1 MKKVIILTVIA
12 LFVAFNANAQST
24 TDNGKHKGATKTEN
38 TDNGKH
44 NGASKADAAKGSNNG
59 KKAKVAEI
67 SFESLEYD
75 YGNIYKGDNGE
86 CQFKFKN
93 TGKAP
98 LTITNCRA
106 SCGCTV
112 PAWPK
117 DPIAPGKTAVIKVK
131 YDTNRLG
138 TINKSITVSSDAIN
152 NSVVLHIKGYI
163 SEKPAE
169 SVPAQQAPM
178 MKAN

>member
-1 MKKVIILTVIA
+1 MKKLVCFTMIA
-12 LFVAFNANAQST
+12 LLLASFSLQAQDTSKKPQ
-24 TDNGKHKGATKTEN
+24 DATKKEQNAT
-38 TDNGKH
+38 K
-44 NGASKADAAKGSNNG
+44 KG

-67 SFESLEYD
+67 TFESLEHD

-86 CQFKFKN
+86 CEFVFKN

-98 LTITNCRA
+98 LQITNARA

-112 PAWPK
+112 PSWPRE
-117 DPIAPGKTAVIKVK
+117 PIAPGKKSVIKVK

-138 TINKSITVSSDAIN
+138 TINKSITVTSNAVN
-152 NSVVLHIKGYI
+152 NSVVLHIKGSI
-163 SEKPAE
+163 SEKPAQ
-169 SVPAQQAPM
+169 SVPAQEAPM

>member
-1 MKKVIILTVIA
+1 MKKVIILSLIA
-12 LFVAFNANAQST
+12 LFCASFSVNAQNAN
-24 TDNGKHKGATKTEN
+24 
-38 TDNGKH
+38 
-44 NGASKADAAKGSNNG
+44 NNG
-59 KKAKVAEI
+59 KKEAAKTEKTKKGKVKVAEI
-67 SFESLEYD
+67 TFESLEYD

-86 CQFKFKN
+86 CEFKFKN

-112 PAWPK
+112 PSWPK
-117 DPIAPGKTAVIKVK
+117 DPIAPGKTAVIRVK
-131 YDTNRLG
+131 YDTNRIG
-138 TINKSITVSSDAIN
+138 TINKSITVSSDAVN

>member
-1 MKKVIILTVIA
+1 MKKIICLSLLA
-12 LFVAFNANAQST
+12 MLFASFSLQAQEKAN
-24 TDNGKHKGATKTEN
+24 KETK
-38 TDNGKH
+38 
-44 NGASKADAAKGSNNG
+44 SN

-67 SFESLEYD
+67 TFDYLEYD

-86 CQFKFKN
+86 CEFTFKN

-98 LTITNCRA
+98 LTITNAKA

-112 PAWPK
+112 PSWPR
-117 DPIAPGKTAVIKVK
+117 DPIAPGKKAVIKVK

-138 TINKSITVSSDAIN
+138 TINKSITVTSDAIN

-163 SEKPAE
+163 NERPVD
-169 SVPAQQAPM
+169 SVPSKEAPM
-178 MKAN
+178 MKSN

>member
-1 MKKVIILTVIA
+1 MKKLVCFTLIA
-12 LFVAFNANAQST
+12 FLFASFSLQAQESSKKPK
-24 TDNGKHKGATKTEN
+24 DATKTEQN
-38 TDNGKH
+38 
-44 NGASKADAAKGSNNG
+44 AAKKG

-67 SFESLEYD
+67 TFESLEHD

-86 CQFKFKN
+86 CEFVFKN

-98 LTITNCRA
+98 LQITNARA

-112 PAWPK
+112 PSWPR
-117 DPIAPGKTAVIKVK
+117 DPIAPGKKSVIKVK

-138 TINKSITVSSDAIN
+138 TINKSITVTSNAVN
-152 NSVVLHIKGYI
+152 NSVVLHIKGHI

-169 SVPAQQAPM
+169 SVPEQQAPM
-178 MKAN
+178 MTAN

>member
-1 MKKVIILTVIA
+1 MKKLVCFTMIA
-12 LFVAFNANAQST
+12 RLFASFTLQAQET
-24 TDNGKHKGATKTEN
+24 TQKPQNATKKEQSAT
-38 TDNGKH
+38 K
-44 NGASKADAAKGSNNG
+44 KG
-59 KKAKVAEI
+59 KAKVAEI
-67 SFESLEYD
+67 TFESLEHD

-86 CQFKFKN
+86 CEFVFKN

-98 LTITNCRA
+98 LQITNARA

-112 PAWPK
+112 PSWPRE
-117 DPIAPGKTAVIKVK
+117 PIAPGKKSVIRVK

-138 TINKSITVSSDAIN
+138 TINKSITVTSNAVN
-152 NSVVLHIKGYI
+152 NSVVLHIKGSI

-169 SVPAQQAPM
+169 SVPAQEAPM

>member
-1 MKKVIILTVIA
+1 MKKVIILSLIA
-12 LFVAFNANAQST
+12 LFCASFSVNAQ
-24 TDNGKHKGATKTEN
+24 N
-38 TDNGKH
+38 
-44 NGASKADAAKGSNNG
+44 SNNG
-59 KKAKVAEI
+59 KKDAAKTEQTKAKSKVKVAEI
-67 SFESLEYD
+67 TFESLEYD

-86 CQFKFKN
+86 CSFKFKN

-112 PAWPK
+112 PSWPK

-131 YDTNRLG
+131 YDTNRIG
-138 TINKSITVSSDAIN
+138 TINKSITVSSDAVN

>member
-1 MKKVIILTVIA
+1 MKKLVCFTLIA
-12 LFVAFNANAQST
+12 LFSVSFGLQAQEV
-24 TDNGKHKGATKTEN
+24 KE
-38 TDNGKH
+38 
-44 NGASKADAAKGSNNG
+44 AKG

-67 SFESLEYD
+67 TFESLEYD

-86 CQFKFKN
+86 CEFVFKN

-98 LTITNCRA
+98 LQITTARA

-112 PAWPK
+112 PSWPK
-117 DPIAPGKTAVIKVK
+117 EPIAPGKKAVIRVK

-138 TINKSITVSSDAIN
+138 TINKSITVTSNAVN
-152 NSVVLHIKGYI
+152 NSVVLHIKGHI
-163 SEKPAE
+163 SDKPVE
-169 SVPAQQAPM
+169 SVPSQTAPM

>member
-1 MKKVIILTVIA
+1 MKKLVCFTMIA
-12 LFVAFNANAQST
+12 LLFASFTLQAQET
-24 TDNGKHKGATKTEN
+24 TQKPQNATKKEQSAT
-38 TDNGKH
+38 K
-44 NGASKADAAKGSNNG
+44 KG
-59 KKAKVAEI
+59 KAKVAEI
-67 SFESLEYD
+67 TFESLEHD

-86 CQFKFKN
+86 CEFVFKN

-98 LTITNCRA
+98 LQITNARA

-112 PAWPK
+112 PSWPRE
-117 DPIAPGKTAVIKVK
+117 PIAPGKKSVIRVK

-138 TINKSITVSSDAIN
+138 TINKSITVTSNAVN
-152 NSVVLHIKGYI
+152 NSVVLHIKGSI

-169 SVPAQQAPM
+169 SIPAQEAPM

>member
-1 MKKVIILTVIA
+1 MIA
-12 LFVAFNANAQST
+12 LLLASFSLQAQDTSKKPQ
-24 TDNGKHKGATKTEN
+24 DATKKEQSATN
-38 TDNGKH
+38 K
-44 NGASKADAAKGSNNG
+44 G

-67 SFESLEYD
+67 TFESLEHD

-86 CQFKFKN
+86 CEFVFKN

-98 LTITNCRA
+98 LQITNARA

-112 PAWPK
+112 PSWPRE
-117 DPIAPGKTAVIKVK
+117 PIAPGKKSVIKVK

-138 TINKSITVSSDAIN
+138 SINKSITVTSNAVN
-152 NSVVLHIKGYI
+152 NSVVLHIKGSI

-169 SVPAQQAPM
+169 SVPAQEAPM

>member
-1 MKKVIILTVIA
+1 MKKVIILSLIA
-12 LFVAFNANAQST
+12 LFCASFSVNAQNA
-24 TDNGKHKGATKTEN
+24 DNGKKDAAKTEN
-38 TDNGKH
+38 TKKGKV
-44 NGASKADAAKGSNNG
+44 
-59 KKAKVAEI
+59 KVAEI
-67 SFESLEYD
+67 TFESLEYD

-86 CQFKFKN
+86 CEFKFKN

-112 PAWPK
+112 PSWPK
-117 DPIAPGKTAVIKVK
+117 DPIAPGKTAVIRVK
-131 YDTNRLG
+131 YDTNRIG
-138 TINKSITVSSDAIN
+138 TINKSITVSSDAVN

>member
-1 MKKVIILTVIA
+1 MKKVIILSLIA
-12 LFVAFNANAQST
+12 LFCASFSVNAQNANSGKETST
-24 TDNGKHKGATKTEN
+24 TKTEKKS
-38 TDNGKH
+38 TPKGKV
-44 NGASKADAAKGSNNG
+44 
-59 KKAKVAEI
+59 KVAEI
-67 SFESLEYD
+67 TFESLEYD

-86 CQFKFKN
+86 CEFKFKN

-112 PAWPK
+112 PSWPK

-131 YDTNRLG
+131 YDTNRIG

>member
-1 MKKVIILTVIA
+1 MKKLVCFTLIA
-12 LFVAFNANAQST
+12 FLFASFSLQAQESSKKPK
-24 TDNGKHKGATKTEN
+24 DATKTEQN
-38 TDNGKH
+38 
-44 NGASKADAAKGSNNG
+44 AAKKG

-67 SFESLEYD
+67 TFESLEHD

-86 CQFKFKN
+86 CEFVFKN

-98 LTITNCRA
+98 LQITNARA

-112 PAWPK
+112 PSWPR
-117 DPIAPGKTAVIKVK
+117 DPIAPGKKSVIKVK

-138 TINKSITVSSDAIN
+138 TINKSITVTSNAVN
-152 NSVVLHIKGYI
+152 NSVVLHIKGHI

-169 SVPAQQAPM
+169 SVPEQQAPM

>member
-1 MKKVIILTVIA
+1 MKKLVCFTMIA
-12 LFVAFNANAQST
+12 LLLASFSLQAQETSKKPQDVT
-24 TDNGKHKGATKTEN
+24 KKEQSATK
-38 TDNGKH
+38 K
-44 NGASKADAAKGSNNG
+44 G

-67 SFESLEYD
+67 TFESLEHD

-86 CQFKFKN
+86 CEFVFKN

-98 LTITNCRA
+98 LQITNARA

-112 PAWPK
+112 PSWPRE
-117 DPIAPGKTAVIKVK
+117 PIAPGKKSVIKVK

-138 TINKSITVSSDAIN
+138 TINKSITVTSNAVN
-152 NSVVLHIKGYI
+152 NSVVLHIKGSI
-163 SEKPAE
+163 SEKPAQ
-169 SVPAQQAPM
+169 SVPAQEAPM

>member
-1 MKKVIILTVIA
+1 MKKVIILSLIA
-12 LFVAFNANAQST
+12 LFCASFSVNAQNS
-24 TDNGKHKGATKTEN
+24 NSGKK
-38 TDNGKH
+38 
-44 NGASKADAAKGSNNG
+44 DAAKTEQTKAKG
-59 KKAKVAEI
+59 KVKVAEI
-67 SFESLEYD
+67 TFESLEYD

-86 CQFKFKN
+86 CTFKFKN

-112 PAWPK
+112 PSWPK

-131 YDTNRLG
+131 YDTNRIG
-138 TINKSITVSSDAIN
+138 TINKSITVSSDAVN
-152 NSVVLHIKGYI
+152 NSVVLHIKGHI

>member
-1 MKKVIILTVIA
+1 MIA
-12 LFVAFNANAQST
+12 LLLASFSLQAQDTSKKPQ
-24 TDNGKHKGATKTEN
+24 DATKKEQSATN
-38 TDNGKH
+38 K
-44 NGASKADAAKGSNNG
+44 G
-59 KKAKVAEI
+59 KKDKVAEI
-67 SFESLEYD
+67 TFESLEHD

-86 CQFKFKN
+86 CEFVFKN

-98 LTITNCRA
+98 LQITNARA

-112 PAWPK
+112 PSWPRE
-117 DPIAPGKTAVIKVK
+117 PIAPGKKSVIKVK

-138 TINKSITVSSDAIN
+138 TINKSITVTSNAVN
-152 NSVVLHIKGYI
+152 NSVVLHIKGSI

-169 SVPAQQAPM
+169 SVPAQEAPM

>member
-1 MKKVIILTVIA
+1 MKKAIVLTIIA
-12 LFVAFNANAQST
+12 LFCASFSLNAQSVT
-24 TDNGKHKGATKTEN
+24 TDAQQTEN
-38 TDNGKH
+38 T
-44 NGASKADAAKGSNNG
+44 SK
-59 KKAKVAEI
+59 KKAKVPEI
-67 SFESLEYD
+67 TFESLEYD
-75 YGNIYKGDNGE
+75 YGNIYKGDNGVCE
-86 CQFKFKN
+86 FKFKN

-112 PAWPK
+112 PSWPK

-138 TINKSITVSSDAIN
+138 NINKSITVTSDAVN

-169 SVPAQQAPM
+169 SVPAQEAPM

>member
-1 MKKVIILTVIA
+1 MKKLVCFTMIA
-12 LFVAFNANAQST
+12 LLFASFALQAQET
-24 TDNGKHKGATKTEN
+24 TQKPQNATKKEQSAT
-38 TDNGKH
+38 K
-44 NGASKADAAKGSNNG
+44 KG
-59 KKAKVAEI
+59 KAKVAEI
-67 SFESLEYD
+67 TFESLEHD

-86 CQFKFKN
+86 CEFVFKN

-98 LTITNCRA
+98 LQITNARA

-112 PAWPK
+112 PSWPRE
-117 DPIAPGKTAVIKVK
+117 PIAPGKKSVIRVK

-138 TINKSITVSSDAIN
+138 TINKSITVTSNAVN
-152 NSVVLHIKGYI
+152 NSVVLHIKGSI

-169 SVPAQQAPM
+169 SVPAQEAPM

>member
-1 MKKVIILTVIA
+1 MKKLVCFTMIA
-12 LFVAFNANAQST
+12 LLFASISLQAQDT
-24 TDNGKHKGATKTEN
+24 
-38 TDNGKH
+38 
-44 NGASKADAAKGSNNG
+44 SKKPQDAAKKEQSDTKKG

-67 SFESLEYD
+67 TFESLEHD

-86 CQFKFKN
+86 CEFVFKN

-98 LTITNCRA
+98 LQITNARA

-112 PAWPK
+112 PSWPK
-117 DPIAPGKTAVIKVK
+117 DPIAPGKKSIIKVK

-138 TINKSITVSSDAIN
+138 TINKSITVTSNAVN
-152 NSVVLHIKGYI
+152 NSVVLHIKGNI

-178 MKAN
+178 LKAN

>member
-1 MKKVIILTVIA
+1 MKKLVCFTMIA
-12 LFVAFNANAQST
+12 LLFASFTLQAQET
-24 TDNGKHKGATKTEN
+24 TQKPQNATKKEQSAT
-38 TDNGKH
+38 K
-44 NGASKADAAKGSNNG
+44 KG
-59 KKAKVAEI
+59 KAKVAEI
-67 SFESLEYD
+67 TFESLEHD

-86 CQFKFKN
+86 CEFVFKN

-98 LTITNCRA
+98 LQITNARA

-112 PAWPK
+112 PSWPRE
-117 DPIAPGKTAVIKVK
+117 PIAPGKKSVIRVK

-138 TINKSITVSSDAIN
+138 TINKSITVTSNAVN
-152 NSVVLHIKGYI
+152 NSVVLHIKGSI

-169 SVPAQQAPM
+169 SVPAQEAPM